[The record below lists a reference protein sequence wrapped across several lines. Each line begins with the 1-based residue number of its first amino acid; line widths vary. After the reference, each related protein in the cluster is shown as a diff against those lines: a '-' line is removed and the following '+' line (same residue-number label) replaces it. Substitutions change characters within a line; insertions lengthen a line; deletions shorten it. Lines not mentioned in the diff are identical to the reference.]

1 MRHLKEDEFQHK
13 LTTVMLKE
21 PFYYPLVEPIM
32 ENTPD
37 IPIKNTLHRLGLDV
51 LWVRAVMHAI
61 SQHGTAKVDILLH
74 DDIGLNGL
82 FDWEKTSEGW
92 QFWDAVHTMVA
103 D

>member
-37 IPIKNTLHRLGLDV
+37 IPIKHTLHRLGLDV

-61 SQHGTAKVDILLH
+61 SQHGTAKVDILLN

-82 FDWEKTSEGW
+82 FDWSKTSEGW
-92 QFWDAVHTMVA
+92 QFWDAVHTLVA